1 MATAEKTY
9 KASVSLRERNWK
21 VLADAKNKS
30 KIINQAL
37 DWYFDFEQKRQE
49 KYEEW
54 YANFIAET
62 LEALEEGENGGGTPV
77 PMKDG
82 KIDRKAFM
90 KEIWS

>member
-21 VLADAKNKS
+21 VLENEKNKS
-30 KIINQAL
+30 KVINQAL

-62 LEALEEGENGGGTPV
+62 LEALEEVENGGGTPV